1 MPDAGAPACPAFR
14 TTTER
19 RTCPPWTTEGVRT
32 WTPETD
38 RSGRFAAWAP
48 AGSAHARSEATRAV
62 ALTVDRLRRCI
73 GDCLP
78 AWTKGSLRKRRH
90 ARTSR
95 RISPEG
101 LTTFFGQVSAFG
113 HP

>member
-1 MPDAGAPACPAFR
+1 MPDAGAPACPPFR

-48 AGSAHARSEATRAV
+48 AGRAHARSEATRAV
-62 ALTVDRLRRCI
+62 ALTVDRRRRCI
-73 GDCLP
+73 GVVSLP
-78 AWTKGSLRKRRH
+78 RLRVLFENGAMLGRVAGYRQ
-90 ARTSR
+90 R
-95 RISPEG
+95 G
-101 LTTFFGQVSAFG
+101 
-113 HP
+113 